1 MGQKGICGAK
11 IHESTANE
19 MPYYLQEEQLNRFHE
34 GLQAHPIFEGRFD
47 NVPLEGITVMANK
60 IYEILY
66 YRATKEKIMGFEKLS
81 IVHTIM
87 NINEG
92 EIDALFAL
100 FSKVCRVDADKY
112 WDRYDDYLAELK
124 ELMMDVRSKRKK
136 YEYFYTEVKRNPVL
150 NRRFLY
156 TLPSVFCKMVDEM
169 IYVADALSPEREF
182 SIWSEAHKKM
192 NITGQEFDEYMRLFF
207 EMCSPDIN
215 YHKAVGPKFEKIR
228 QMIVAEKFDP
238 VESFKRALLY
248 PAEGPHYN
256 IPLANLRI
264 MACTMVEFV
273 RDPKTI
279 SIEDIKESHKNVT
292 ITEAGFR
299 EVLRV
304 FLKTCSPNEAFRN
317 KASKVLMSLEKI
329 MVKQKEEEKTFA
341 ASLTEQYYGKN
352 GKEPLANLEKLLS
365 SESNFE
371 DSL

>member
-11 IHESTANE
+11 IHELTANE

-47 NVPLEGITVMANK
+47 SVPLERVTAMANK

-66 YRATKEKIMGFEKLS
+66 YRATKEKMMRFEELL

-92 EIDALFAL
+92 EIDAMFDLF
-100 FSKVCRVDADKY
+100 FKECRVDTDKY
-112 WDRYDDYLAELK
+112 WGRYEDYLAELK
-124 ELMMDVRSKRKK
+124 ELMMDVRPTRKK
-136 YEYFYTEVKRNPVL
+136 YEHFYTEVKRNPVL

-228 QMIVAEKFDP
+228 EMIVAEKFDP